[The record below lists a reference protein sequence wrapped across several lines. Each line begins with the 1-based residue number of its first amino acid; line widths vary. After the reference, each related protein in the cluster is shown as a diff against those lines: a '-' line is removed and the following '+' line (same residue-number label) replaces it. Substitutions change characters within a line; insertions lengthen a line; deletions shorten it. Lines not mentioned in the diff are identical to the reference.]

1 MLVHAWTPEMQRA
14 VRVIDLVCDVPAR
27 EIRERLGT
35 ILATPLSDG
44 VIFDEQSRIDRL
56 PRAATVFA
64 RGEVDGDWDMD
75 DSMTAFKSGP
85 AGKLEELDISSND
98 LDPQGAHVL
107 AESPALRELKVL
119 NIDNVR
125 GSPRCSVET

>member
-1 MLVHAWTPEMQRA
+1 MQRA